1 MLRTAKISQSELAD
15 ARVLANGLNAWW
27 NVIRPSDAL
36 RTRAQRIVESYDLRA
51 ADALQ
56 LSAGLEW
63 CREDPRERVFLTADK
78 KLRDAAL
85 LSGFDA
91 PQI

>member
-1 MLRTAKISQSELAD
+1 
-15 ARVLANGLNAWW
+15 
-27 NVIRPSDAL
+27 
-36 RTRAQRIVESYDLRA
+36 VERYDLRA

-63 CREDPRERVFLTADK
+63 CGEDPRGRVFLTADK

-85 LSGFDA
+85 LCGFDA